1 MTPESLPEVQGDL
14 IYASKHGFNLE
25 TVFTIQIDNNHWLP
39 GSESIGYNLSGS
51 PGYRCSCWNGLLCIF
66 PSCCLP
72 IFSNSSQLRYT
83 LQKTSLLLTVIT
95 LNHTLLS
102 FLIHRSYFPTRPLTP
117 CFFLDPQF
125 PNL

>member
-51 PGYRCSCWNGLLCIF
+51 HSPQVIDAHVGMVFSVFFLAVAYQSFQISLSSGI
-66 PSCCLP
+66 PS
-72 IFSNSSQLRYT
+72 R
-83 LQKTSLLLTVIT
+83 
-95 LNHTLLS
+95 
-102 FLIHRSYFPTRPLTP
+102 RPL
-117 CFFLDPQF
+117 FFSLS
-125 PNL
+125 